1 MATITEES
9 FTVDNLGIENGE
21 VVKRTILTDQGTL
34 VRGTALT
41 LTTGK
46 LVKTVANGAIHSILK
61 QDVDTSGG
69 DVVDSVYYTGK
80 YKRSEIE
87 TATGITITEAMEDT
101 MRSNQLVLG

>member
-1 MATITEES
+1 MADIASTS
-9 FTVDNLGIENGE
+9 HTVDNLGIENGE
-21 VVKRTILTDQGTL
+21 VVKRTILTGQGEL

-46 LVKTVANGAIHSILK
+46 LVKTVADGAIHSILK
-61 QDVDTSGG
+61 QNVDTSSG

-87 TATGITITEAMEDT
+87 TATAIVITEAMEDT
-101 MRSNQLVLG
+101 MRSNQLTLG